1 MKNHELVSLP
11 IFELSK
17 KIKSKELSVTEL
29 IQSTLE
35 QIERLNPK
43 INAFITVC
51 SEEATK
57 SAILLDKEIQ
67 NSIYRGPLHGIPIG
81 IKDIIDC
88 EGIKTTFGSSMYT
101 ENISKEDAEC
111 SRRLKEAGA
120 IIIGKCNT
128 HEFAMGS
135 TNKNPHYGPC
145 KNPWDVTR
153 VPAGSSGGSGASVA
167 AHMCPGTLGTDT
179 GGSVRGPAAICG
191 TIGLKPTYGLISLRG
206 VHPNAT
212 SLDHVGTLTRNAK
225 DSAIILQSIA
235 GYDPKDSSSVNIPIP
250 NYIDEIEKDIS
261 QFRLIHCPDLI
272 QTEIDSE
279 IFSSF
284 ENSLKILQDL
294 GAKIETVNCPIASEI
309 NKYRKPIA
317 DAELLSVHRENLE
330 KSPEKFG
337 EDVLERLENAKYASI
352 DLYIEACKQKV
363 IIRRKMEEFLQGF
376 DAIVLPGYPCVAAP
390 IETTMAEV
398 NGKKVP
404 FMGLSRDLTGPY
416 NFVGFPAISVP
427 SGFSK
432 KEKLPM
438 AIQIVGMPYSE
449 AHILRIANAYE
460 SVTPEIR
467 NIKPVL

>member
-1 MKNHELVSLP
+1 MSNDELVSLP

-17 KIKSKELSVTEL
+17 KIQSKEISVKE
-29 IQSTLE
+29 IVQSTLE
-35 QIERLNPK
+35 QIEKLNPE

-51 SEEATK
+51 YEEAIE
-57 SAILLDKEIQ
+57 SAVILDKEIE
-67 NSIYRGPLHGIPIG
+67 NSSYRGSLHGIPIG

-88 EGIKTTFGSSMYT
+88 EGIKTTFGSSMYRD
-101 ENISKEDAEC
+101 NISKEDAEC
-111 SRRLKEAGA
+111 TRRLKEAGA
-120 IIIGKCNT
+120 VIIGKCNT

-145 KNPWDVTR
+145 RNPWDVKR

-225 DSAIILQSIA
+225 DSAIMLQSIA
-235 GYDPKDSSSVNIPIP
+235 GYDPKDSSSVNISIP
-250 NYIDEIEKDIS
+250 NYMHEIENGING
-261 QFRLIHCPDLI
+261 FRLIHCPDLI

-279 IFSSF
+279 IIESF
-284 ENSLKILQDL
+284 ENSLKILKDM
-294 GAKIETVNCPIASEI
+294 GAKIETINCPIAQDI

-317 DAELLSVHRENLE
+317 DAELLSVHRENME

-352 DLYIEACKQKV
+352 DLYIDACKKKT

-376 DAIVLPGYPCVAAP
+376 DAIILPGYPCVAAP

-438 AIQIVGMPYSE
+438 AIQIVGMPYNE

-467 NIKPVL
+467 NIKPAL

>member
-1 MKNHELVSLP
+1 MLNDDLVSLP

-17 KIKSKELSVTEL
+17 KIKSKEISITEL
-29 IQSTLE
+29 IKSTLQ
-35 QIERLNPK
+35 QIENLNPK

-51 SEEATK
+51 YEEAAK
-57 SAILLDKEIQ
+57 SAIQLDKEIE
-67 NSIYRGPLHGIPIG
+67 NAIYRGPLHGIPIG
-81 IKDIIDC
+81 IKDIINC
-88 EGIKTTFGSSMYT
+88 EGIKTTYGSSMYR

-111 SRRLKEAGA
+111 TRKLKEAGA

-135 TNKNPHYGPC
+135 TNKNPHYGAC
-145 KNPWDVTR
+145 RNPWDLER

-167 AHMCPGTLGTDT
+167 AYMCPGALGTDT

-225 DSAIILQSIA
+225 DSAIILESIA
-235 GYDPKDSSSVNIPIP
+235 GYDPKDSSSVNVQIP
-250 NYIDEIEKDIS
+250 NYTEDIENGING
-261 QFRLIHCPDLI
+261 FRLIHCPDLI

-279 IFSSF
+279 IYESF
-284 ENSLKILQDL
+284 ENSLKILEDL
-294 GAKIETVNCPIASEI
+294 GANIETVKCPVADEI

-330 KSPEKFG
+330 KNPEKFG
-337 EDVLERLENAKYASI
+337 EDVLERLENARYASI
-352 DLYIEACKQKV
+352 DLYIEACKHKV
-363 IIRRKMEEFLQGF
+363 IIRRRMEEFLQGY
-376 DAIVLPGYPCVAAP
+376 DGIILPGYPCVAAP
-390 IETTMAEV
+390 IDSTIAEV
-398 NGKKVP
+398 NGEKVP

-432 KEKLPM
+432 KEELPM